1 MTSITTLQILTAF
14 GLDLLLGDPRWLPHP
29 VRWMGKLI
37 LCLERRLYRA
47 EVAAGLQKL
56 LGVILVSGT
65 LATVLAS
72 CFGIWHVC
80 LWLHPPLWT
89 GVTTYLAFTT
99 LSARSLDR
107 EVRLVVEHCQRGDLE
122 RARNALSSIV
132 GRDTE
137 RLGEAE
143 ILRAA
148 FETLSENLSD
158 GVIAPLLY
166 LALGGVPLA
175 LAYKAVNTLDS
186 MVGYKSP
193 RYVNFGWAAARLDDL
208 ANLLPARLTAL
219 LMIISSAALGLC
231 WRTAWQA
238 VRQDAHRQP
247 SPNSGYPEAAL
258 AGALGIQLGGLNY
271 YAGVLSSKATL
282 GIARVPLTVDVY
294 PQARMVFYL
303 SSLLMLALVVLFHQ

>member
-1 MTSITTLQILTAF
+1 MISITPFQILAAF

-29 VRWMGKLI
+29 VRWMGKWI
-37 LCLERRLYRA
+37 LCLERRLHRA
-47 EVAAGLQKL
+47 RATARLQKL
-56 LGVILVSGT
+56 LGVLLVTGT
-65 LATVLAS
+65 LAAVLLA
-72 CFGIWHVC
+72 CFGVWYVC
-80 LWLHPPLWT
+80 LWLHPALWT
-89 GVTTYLAFTT
+89 GITTYLAFTT

-107 EVRLVVEHCQRGDLE
+107 EVGRVVDCCHRGDLE
-122 RARNALSSIV
+122 QARGALSMIV

-137 RLGEAE
+137 KLSEAE

-219 LMIISSAALGLC
+219 LMIASSAALGFC

-238 VRQDAHRQP
+238 VRHDAHRQP

-258 AGALGIQLGGLNY
+258 AGALGIQLGGVNY
-271 YAGVLSSKATL
+271 YAGVPSLKPTL
-282 GIARVPLTVDVY
+282 GTGRVPMTVDVY

-303 SSLLMLALVVLFHQ
+303 SSLLMLLLAVLFHQ